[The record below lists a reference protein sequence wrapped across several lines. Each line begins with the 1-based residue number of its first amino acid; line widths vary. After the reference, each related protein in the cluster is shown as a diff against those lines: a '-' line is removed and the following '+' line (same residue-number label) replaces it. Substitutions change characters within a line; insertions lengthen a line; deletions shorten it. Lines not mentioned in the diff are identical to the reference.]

1 MSNSQRSLVAMSAS
15 LAALF
20 LLPVLAHAQADA
32 IRALVSEEYDRAE
45 SARDV
50 AAKMQLY
57 AADAILMPPGEAAVV
72 GKDAIRAWTEP
83 RYERETF
90 EGTSTVEEI
99 QVFGEWG
106 FARGHWSGVGAP
118 TAGGES
124 SRRSGEYLV
133 IVRQQADGTWRI
145 AREMWTTTRANE

>member
-106 FARGHWSGVGAP
+106 FARGHWSGVGTP
-118 TAGGES
+118 TAGGGS

-145 AREMWTTTRANE
+145 ARDTWTTIRTND

>member
-1 MSNSQRSLVAMSAS
+1 MSNSTRSLVAMSAS

-20 LLPVLAHAQADA
+20 LLPVSGHAQADA
-32 IRALVSEEYDRAE
+32 IRVLVSEEYDRAE

-57 AADAILMPPGEAAVV
+57 AADAILMPPGEEAVV
-72 GKDAIRAWTEP
+72 GKDAIRAWTEAS
-83 RYERETF
+83 YERETF
-90 EGTSTVEEI
+90 ELTSTVEET

-106 FARGHWSGVGAP
+106 FARGHWSGVGTL
-118 TAGGES
+118 TAGGGS

-133 IVRQQADGTWRI
+133 IVRQKADGTWRI
-145 AREMWTTTRANE
+145 AREMWTTIRAND